1 MICHGEESRRSGASR
16 TILCYTSSM
25 HIRASQAVGTQIVDD
40 SVQATIGMVG
50 DPLIDPDTGRI
61 LGFFVFS
68 LMMGDAH
75 IFLQTSDIVSW
86 GTRVHVLSAERL
98 GPPEDFIRLK
108 QSLAET
114 RTFLGQSIYTKESKK
129 FLGRLGDVQFNTR
142 TFIVEWLFPRKFFF
156 YRQPILGSDV
166 LEVTEEAIL
175 VRDPIRPA
183 EKKLE
188 TEQGRTLLTETL
200 PLQTPEVS

>member
-1 MICHGEESRRSGASR
+1 
-16 TILCYTSSM
+16 M

-40 SVQATIGMVG
+40 SVQTTIGILG
-50 DPLIDPDTGRI
+50 EPLIQPDTGHI
-61 LGFFVFS
+61 IGFFVFS

-75 IFLQTSDIVSW
+75 IFLQTNDIVSW

-108 QSLAET
+108 QPLLEK
-114 RTFLGQSIYTKESKK
+114 RTFLGQPIYTNESKK
-129 FLGRLGDVQFNTR
+129 FLGRLDDVQFNTR

-156 YRQPILGSDV
+156 YRQPILLTDV
-166 LEVTEEAIL
+166 HEVTEEAIW
-175 VRDPIRPA
+175 VRDPIRPL
-183 EKKLE
+183 KQKLDP
-188 TEQGRTLLTETL
+188 EQGRALLTETL